1 MYRPII
7 GFVVAALA
15 VPIFYAVVAYRATTS
30 NDTGYAILV
39 AGSTVFSCVV
49 TLFLGAPAYLFL
61 QAKKWTAF
69 WIAPLVGFIVAIVP
83 WFVFN
88 LLLGLVLVPD
98 PSYVLSHLTDIDSL
112 EGILWPIGPLGA
124 VAGVLLWLIASPDR
138 SHD

>member
-15 VPIFYAVVAYRATTS
+15 VPVFYAVVAYRGTS

-69 WIAPLVGFIVAIVP
+69 WIAPLVGFIVATAP
-83 WFVFN
+83 WYVFN

-98 PSYVLSHLTDIDSL
+98 HSYVLSHLTDIDSL
-112 EGILWPIGPLGA
+112 LGILWPIGPLGA
-124 VAGVLLWLIASPDR
+124 VAGALLWLIARPDR